1 MVKQVT
7 VIRRPPT
14 VVLFFAGATA
24 HNLIAALNEVSEP
37 LQFTSLD
44 PVEWYFPSNSC
55 WRVLVRFDDEIF
67 ATYAEQEKELI
78 YAGVGRTP
86 SAILKLTLDW
96 RSLEEA
102 RKAAKTLVEHLLG
115 MFYGIADDRSGEES
129 IWNIEEIRNT
139 KHGVEFPEKA
149 DMQILHVI
157 SDS

>member
-1 MVKQVT
+1 MGKQLT
-7 VIRRPPT
+7 TIRRPPT

-44 PVEWYFPSNSC
+44 PVEWYFPSNSY
-55 WRVLVRFDDEIF
+55 WRVSVRFDDEIF
-67 ATYAEQEKELI
+67 ATYMEQEKELI

-86 SAILKLTLDW
+86 SAILKLTLD
-96 RSLEEA
+96 RHSLEEA

-115 MFYGIADDRSGEES
+115 MFYGIADDRSGEDS

-149 DMQILHVI
+149 DIRILQVI
-157 SDS
+157 SDN